1 LANPAPYKKI
11 ETIRWLPIASTRS
24 SIYMIKYILAE
35 NTRNTRL
42 ISIPDKYFATF
53 EEARKKI
60 LQEDNKDLLQS

>member
-1 LANPAPYKKI
+1 
-11 ETIRWLPIASTRS
+11 
-24 SIYMIKYILAE
+24 MIKYILAE